1 MINDFIKTND
11 MPEEIIKKYS
21 SMIPAEI
28 EDIWKD
34 YGIGSFLY
42 GYLRIINPD
51 EYLTLIKDT
60 YFRGDVSVPLFITA
74 FGDIITWGKN
84 EYVGIVNYKNGT
96 FDIIIKSM
104 KNFSRCLEENYFINK
119 FFEISLYNE
128 AINLMGDLDI
138 DECFGYVPLLG
149 LGGNKN
155 LENLKK
161 VKTRE
166 HIELISRVVGNIG
179 M

>member
-1 MINDFIKTND
+1 
-11 MPEEIIKKYS
+11 
-21 SMIPAEI
+21 
-28 EDIWKD
+28 
-34 YGIGSFLY
+34 
-42 GYLRIINPD
+42 
-51 EYLTLIKDT
+51 
-60 YFRGDVSVPLFITA
+60 
-74 FGDIITWGKN
+74 
-84 EYVGIVNYKNGT
+84 
-96 FDIIIKSM
+96 M